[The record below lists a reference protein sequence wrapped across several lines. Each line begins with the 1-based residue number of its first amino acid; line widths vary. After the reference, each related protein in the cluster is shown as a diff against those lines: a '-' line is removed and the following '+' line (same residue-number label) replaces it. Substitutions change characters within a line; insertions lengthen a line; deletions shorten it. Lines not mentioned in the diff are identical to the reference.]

1 MEFLRTQ
8 GKYIVNESG
17 QKVFLRGVCFGGW
30 LNMENFI
37 SGYPGAESTLRQA
50 IRAELGEERYQAFFQ
65 SFLDTFITED
75 DFRFLKE
82 LGATV
87 VRVPFNYRHFEDDQ
101 RPGEYKDEGF
111 VYLDRVVGWAKKYG
125 IYVILDLHAAPG
137 WQNQGWHSDNPYG
150 VALLWEHRQFQERGR
165 DLWVHIARHYRDE
178 PAVAGYNLLNEPNA
192 PSMADLNRLYRE
204 WVQAIRA
211 VDDRH
216 ILFLE
221 GNDYSRVFDGLD
233 EPWDDNL
240 VYSSHNYTLPTHR
253 ARTYP
258 GQVAGV
264 YADRAY
270 MERVFLE
277 TNRWILERQ
286 LPSWVGEFGALF
298 DGPVHEPTGAD
309 LARLRALRDQLAI
322 FNEYEQ
328 HWTIWTY
335 KDVGVQG
342 LRVCRADSEY
352 MRRIR
357 PILEAKGRLGLDAWT
372 SRDGGRLMVQM
383 RAILE
388 MMVAELGDFSLDTG
402 ALAKALGERAV
413 YGLLACALA
422 PLYAAL
428 FQDMSAGEVAAMHRE
443 AFLFPNTEERSYL
456 VEVLRDA
463 LKP

>member
-37 SGYPGAESTLRQA
+37 TGYPGAESTLRQA
-50 IRAELGEERYQAFFQ
+50 IRSELGEERYQAFFQ
-65 SFLDTFITED
+65 SFLDAFITED

-87 VRVPFNYRHFEDDQ
+87 VRIPFNYRHFEDDQ
-101 RPGEYKDEGF
+101 RPGEYKEEGF
-111 VYLDRVVGWAKKYG
+111 VYLDRVVGWARKYG

-150 VALLWEHRQFQERGR
+150 IALLWEHRQFRERGR
-165 DLWVHIARHYRDE
+165 DLWVHIARRYRDE

-192 PSMADLNRLYRE
+192 PSMADLNSLYRD

-211 VDDRH
+211 VDNRH

-221 GNDYSRVFDGLD
+221 GNAYSRVFDGLD

-240 VYSSHNYTLPTHR
+240 VYSSHNYTVPTHR

-258 GQVAGV
+258 GQVAGI

-286 LPSWVGEFGALF
+286 VPSWVGEFGALF

-335 KDVGVQG
+335 KDIGAQG
-342 LRVCRADSEY
+342 LRVSRADSEY

-357 PILEAKGRLGLDAWT
+357 PILEAKRRLGLDAWT

-388 MMVAELGDFSLDTG
+388 MMIAELDDFSLDTE

-413 YGLLACALA
+413 YGLLAGALA
-422 PLYAAL
+422 PLYAAQ
-428 FQDMSAGEVAAMHRE
+428 FQDMSAAELAEMHRE
-443 AFLFPNTEERSYL
+443 AFLFSHTEERSYL